1 MSPTTAQLTRPLA
14 DLLAIRLSFPL
25 ALHKAL
31 VMYKHNCIADAEQQG
46 MPCAYSQGCPRLA
59 CRHCSQS

>member
-14 DLLAIRLSFPL
+14 DLLAICLSFPL

-31 VMYKHNCIADAEQQG
+31 VMYKHNRIADAEQPRNALCILTG
-46 MPCAYSQGCPRLA
+46 MPQTCMPSL
-59 CRHCSQS
+59 